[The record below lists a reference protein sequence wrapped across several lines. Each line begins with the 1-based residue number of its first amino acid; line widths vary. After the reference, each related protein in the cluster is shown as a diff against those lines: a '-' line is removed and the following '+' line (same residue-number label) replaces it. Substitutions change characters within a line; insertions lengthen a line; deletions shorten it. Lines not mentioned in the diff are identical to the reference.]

1 MAAKQVVY
9 RFNGEPKN
17 DKVVQDLDDE
27 IKGPAKDSVIGIDGK
42 DWKVVMV
49 TMTHS
54 LDARG
59 PIPVMTIYLTD
70 N

>member
-1 MAAKQVVY
+1 MALKQVVY
-9 RFNGEPKN
+9 RFNGNPTN
-17 DKVVQDLDDE
+17 DKVVEDLDDE
-27 IKGPAKDSVIGIDGK
+27 IKGPAKDSTINIDGK

-54 LDARG
+54 LEAKG
-59 PIPVMTIYLTD
+59 PIPVMMIYLTD